1 MALNLSSAP
10 LPDVS
15 RGQALYARARQR
27 IPGATQLFG
36 KRAELYLPEHWPTYY
51 SKAKGCHIWD
61 LDSNKYRDFTMC
73 GIGACVLGYA
83 DPDVNAAVA
92 AALESGNMT
101 TLNCPEE
108 VELAELLCELHPWAD
123 MVRYARTG
131 GEIMAMAVRIART
144 ATGRDEVAFCGYH
157 GWHDWYLAVNLAGD
171 DALRGHLLPGLDPNG
186 VPSGLTGSVHPF
198 TYNNLPELETI
209 VAERGNRL
217 AAIVLEPVRN
227 DGPDP
232 GFLEGVRALATK
244 CGAVLLLDEI
254 TSGWRMRTAGMHM
267 VYGVEPDMATFAKTL
282 SNGIPMAAVI
292 GRREIM
298 DAAQK
303 TFISSAYWTERLGP
317 TAALATLKKHRALDA
332 GTILTRTG
340 ITVQQG
346 WQKAADAAGLK
357 ISILGI
363 PPVTNFVIQHDN
375 PLALQT
381 LFIQEMLRRGF
392 LASDRFYPTL
402 AHTESDVADYL
413 QAVGEA
419 FSIVAKADAS
429 GQPETFLKGPVKMAG
444 FKRLN

>member
-1 MALNLSSAP
+1 MAIKSP
-10 LPDVS
+10 LPNVS
-15 RGQALYARARQR
+15 KGQAHYAKARNR

-36 KRAELYLPEHWPTYY
+36 KRAELYLPEHWPAYY

-61 LDSNKYRDFTMC
+61 LDGNEYRDFTMC

-83 DPDVNAAVA
+83 DPDVNAAVSK
-92 AALESGNMT
+92 ALESGNMT

-108 VELAELLCELHPWAD
+108 VELADLLCEFHPWAD

-131 GEIMAMAVRIART
+131 GEIMAMAVRIARA

-157 GWHDWYLAVNLAGD
+157 GWHDWYLAVNLAGG
-171 DALRGHLLPGLDPNG
+171 DALRGHLLPGLDPTG
-186 VPSGLTGSVHPF
+186 VPAGLTGSVHPF
-198 TYNNLPELETI
+198 TYNNLSELEAI
-209 VAERGNRL
+209 VAERGNKL

-227 DGPDP
+227 DGPAP

-244 CGAVLLLDEI
+244 CGAALLLDEI

-292 GRREIM
+292 GRRNVM

-317 TAALATLKKHRALDA
+317 AAALATLKKHRDLDL
-332 GTILTRTG
+332 GPVLTRTG
-340 ITVQQG
+340 TTVQKG
-346 WQKAADAAGLK
+346 WQKAADEAGLQV
-357 ISILGI
+357 SILGI

-392 LASDRFYPTL
+392 LSSDRFYPTL
-402 AHTESDVADYL
+402 AHTEKDVADYL
-413 QAVGEA
+413 QAVTEVFA
-419 FSIVAKADAS
+419 IVAQANAS
-429 GQPETFLKGPVKMAG
+429 GAPEKFLEGPVKMAG